1 MGTRAIIEIYDEHGV
16 LLLIIY
22 SQYDGHL
29 SSLGK
34 DLADFLR
41 SGVLT
46 RGIGAGE
53 ARTQFNGA
61 EDVAT
66 RCVCYLKRNTGA
78 AGSPAYEHAAGGVY
92 IMGKREGQSTEE
104 LAAESFAEYMY
115 TVTFKNDTIML
126 RAAAPFCKIDDTSKR
141 EWVPVY
147 SGPVS
152 GYDGTKAEE
161 AQEAL
166 DESREEETVAL
177 KAANESGGKDSHLPG
192 LSPPLSPLSSSE
204 DESGGKGTSSAKA
217 SKKGAPASSA
227 VGGDK
232 GAPALSATGSKKGAL
247 VTSSAAAMGGKKGG
261 KTASSPAAPG
271 GKKGAPASSA
281 ACGKEGKQA
290 ASSPAAT
297 GGTKGAQDSSAT
309 GSKKGAPASAAAG
322 GKNGKQAASSSAATG
337 GKNKSGTKRKRH
349 QEADPGED
357 SVEYEVESILGER
370 TIRGQGQVKVHW
382 KGFPVSEA
390 SWELASSFL
399 VQG

>member
-217 SKKGAPASSA
+217 SKKGAPAS
-227 VGGDK
+227 
-232 GAPALSATGSKKGAL
+232 
-247 VTSSAAAMGGKKGG
+247 
-261 KTASSPAAPG
+261 
-271 GKKGAPASSA
+271 
-281 ACGKEGKQA
+281 
-290 ASSPAAT
+290 
-297 GGTKGAQDSSAT
+297 
-309 GSKKGAPASAAAG
+309 AAAG